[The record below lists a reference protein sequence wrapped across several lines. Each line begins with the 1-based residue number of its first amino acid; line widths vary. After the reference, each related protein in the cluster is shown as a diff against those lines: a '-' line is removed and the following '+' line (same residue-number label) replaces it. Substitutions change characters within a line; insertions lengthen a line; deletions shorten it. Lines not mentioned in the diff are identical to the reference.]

1 MKSERRQT
9 AQTAVIDVGS
19 HAVRMDIFEDSG
31 AGGSRL
37 LESLIRDVDLGR
49 EVFRRGEAPPGEL
62 ALLCSIAADFRHK
75 LEEYGDIPVRAFAT
89 SALREAAN
97 RELVADRMYGSGGWK
112 PEILES
118 SRECYLIA
126 KAMRRAVAASGCSP
140 NDRVLGVH
148 VGAGS
153 LFMFFF
159 ADGALCFGEEI
170 PAGRDRLPAVESLRD
185 CARAFGEAIAAS
197 GAVRNLRAVT
207 GEAPLRLFVSGSGAR
222 RFASALGHAPAG
234 FDAVA
239 EVPCELLRDGGVAD
253 DTESACAMTA
263 AALLRGFFE
272 CGEAVFVPGFTTRSA
287 FLTDDGV
294 VDEARFAAD
303 LAGVCRGI
311 VRRFGADAETAER
324 SAAFAAALWKKL
336 RGRFGLEERS
346 LALLECAARLRD
358 LGSIVDCRETARHS
372 AYFIDHL
379 QLPGASSA
387 ERRLVAATVRRAG
400 GCASRNDAENLAPEH
415 RPTLFELAA
424 LLRVGAALAAVGG
437 DPEELQ
443 LNVSGAELILT
454 LRTASP
460 ESARG
465 LLAPHAEEFC
475 RVFGLRPRP
484 GEPAS

>member
-1 MKSERRQT
+1 MRPERRQIS
-9 AQTAVIDVGS
+9 QTAVIDVGS
-19 HAVRMDIFEDSG
+19 HAVRMDIFENSG
-31 AGGSRL
+31 AGAPRL
-37 LESLIRDVDLGR
+37 LESLVRDVDLGR
-49 EVFRRGEAPPGEL
+49 EVFRRGEVPPGEL
-62 ALLCSIAADFRHK
+62 AMLCDIAKDFRRK
-75 LEEYGDIPVRAFAT
+75 LDEYGDLPVRAFAT

-97 RELVADRMYGSGGWK
+97 RELVADRMYNAGAWR

-118 SRECYLIA
+118 SRECSLVA
-126 KAMRRAVAASGCSP
+126 SAMRRAVAASGCSP

-153 LFMFFF
+153 LFMVFF

-170 PAGRDRLPAVESLRD
+170 PAGRDRLPAAAESLRD

-197 GAVRNLRAVT
+197 GAVRRLRAVA

-222 RFASALGHAPAG
+222 RFATALGHAPAG
-234 FDAVA
+234 SDAVA
-239 EVPCELLRDGGVAD
+239 DVPIEALRNGVAD
-253 DTESACAMTA
+253 DTGSACAMMA
-263 AALLRGFFE
+263 VAMLEHDFE
-272 CGEAVFVPGFTTRSA
+272 FDRVFVPGFTTRSA
-287 FLTDDGV
+287 FLTENSV

-311 VRRFGADAETAER
+311 VKRFGADAEGAETC
-324 SAAFAAALWKKL
+324 AAFAAALWKKL

-400 GCASRNDAENLAPEH
+400 GDESRSDAEDLAPEL
-415 RPTLFELAA
+415 RPTLFKLAA
-424 LLRVGAALAAVGG
+424 LLRVGAALAAADG
-437 DPEELQ
+437 DPAELQ
-443 LNVSGAELILT
+443 LNVAGTELVLT

-460 ESARG
+460 ESARE
-465 LLAPHAEEFC
+465 LFAPHAEAFC
-475 RVFGLRPRP
+475 RVFGLRPRL
-484 GEPAS
+484 GEPTA